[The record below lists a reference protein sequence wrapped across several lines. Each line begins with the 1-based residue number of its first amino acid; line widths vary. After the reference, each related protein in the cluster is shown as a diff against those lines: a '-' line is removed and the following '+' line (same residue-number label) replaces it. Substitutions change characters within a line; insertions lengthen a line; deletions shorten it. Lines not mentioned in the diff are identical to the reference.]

1 MAKRSAAKPAVS
13 EPETKPVRVDL
24 DPAVHKALRKKAA
37 DHEVSMAKLART
49 IITRELGFKT
59 E

>member
-1 MAKRSAAKPAVS
+1 MAKRTAPKPSAPDADA
-13 EPETKPVRVDL
+13 KPVRVDL

-37 DHEVSMAKLART
+37 DQEVSMAKLART

>member
-1 MAKRSAAKPAVS
+1 MLKPPAA
-13 EPETKPVRVDL
+13 EPGKQNRVRVDL

-37 DHEVSMAKLART
+37 DQEVSMAKLART

>member
-1 MAKRSAAKPAVS
+1 MAKRTMPKAPAAEIKS
-13 EPETKPVRVDL
+13 KPVRVDL

-37 DHEVSMAKLART
+37 DQEVSMALLART

-59 E
+59 Q

>member
-1 MAKRSAAKPAVS
+1 MAKRTVR
-13 EPETKPVRVDL
+13 EPVALADTKPVRVDL
-24 DPAVHKALRKKAA
+24 DPVVHKALRKKAA
-37 DHEVSMAKLART
+37 DQEVSMARLART